1 MAEFNRIKRELEH
14 KGVIVDFY
22 ADYVETPNGKVA
34 KWDFI
39 KHKGAAAIVAVD
51 EEGKVLLV
59 RQWRN
64 AVDDYTL
71 EIPAGGLNPDETDMK
86 LCAVREL
93 EEETGYRTDYDKT
106 EHLFDIYTTVA
117 FCNEKIGVYYTNS
130 LYPSK
135 QNLDEDEFINVE
147 RYTLDEV
154 TEMILA
160 GKIVDNKTVSSILA
174 YKAKMG
180 L

>member
-1 MAEFNRIKRELEH
+1 MEEFKRIKRELNH
-14 KGVIVDFY
+14 KGTIIDFY
-22 ADYVETPNGKVA
+22 TDYVEVPNGNLA
-34 KWDFI
+34 KCDFI
-39 KHKGAAAIVAVD
+39 DHKGAAAIVPVD
-51 EEGKVLLV
+51 EAGNVLMV

-64 AVDDYTL
+64 AIDNYTL
-71 EIPAGGLNPDETDMK
+71 EIPAGGLNPGETDRK
-86 LCAVREL
+86 ACAVREL
-93 EEETGYRTDYDKT
+93 EEETGYRTEYDKT

-117 FCNEKIGVYYTNS
+117 FSNEKIGIYYTNC

-135 QNLDEDEFINVE
+135 QHLDEDEFIHVE
-147 RYTLDEV
+147 RHSLEEI

-160 GKIVDNKTVSSILA
+160 GKIVDNKTITSILA